1 MIKTFFLRL
10 CLGLAL
16 GSTFLLS
23 SAQAA
28 RVALVIGNAAYLEGP
43 LRNPVNDARAM
54 DQKLT
59 SLGFRVERIENLKR
73 QQIGRTMSA
82 FSNSIKAGDEVVVFY
97 AGHGVQVKGI
107 NYLPAVDADI
117 QTEDDVPLNS
127 LNLNALM
134 ERLDE
139 TKAGLKLF
147 FLDACRNNPYAR
159 TFRSGDRGL
168 ARVSAAPSGTLIH
181 FATRPGSVAAD
192 GTGANGLYTTE
203 LLRHLGT
210 PNVPVETMLKRV
222 SVAVE
227 TQSKGQQE
235 PWTEGGIRG
244 EFYFKSGAGIQVAS
258 LKPELIVPT
267 VSPGQS
273 SGLTLDDLQKEEAS
287 RNQWAQWQVRMKA
300 DFDKTAAFS
309 GSSDL
314 QVKAWDR
321 FLTAWGQDNPLSLED
336 DDLRVKAQTK
346 RDLLQRNGATQN
358 QATVTELD
366 GFVLLMDGVAKDLK
380 TELQW
385 MRCSLGQRW
394 DGMNCRGDAKLYKFY
409 EAPQAAS
416 ALNVAGGYAGKT
428 DWRIPSVRELF
439 SLVKCSEGAKQ
450 VVRDPRP
457 GWEEVHEYCLG
468 TTFLKP
474 TIAQQV
480 FPSTPSATFWSSTPM
495 TSNNYAWAVNF
506 DGTNWSFF
514 SGGGYVSAPHRD
526 VGMPVRLVRGA
537 AE

>member
-1 MIKTFFLRL
+1 MVQTFFLRFS
-10 CLGLAL
+10 LAL
-16 GSTFLLS
+16 MLGSVFLLS

-73 QQIGRTMSA
+73 QQIGRSLSA

-97 AGHGVQVKGI
+97 ADHGVQVKGI

-139 TKAGLKLF
+139 AKAGLKLL

-159 TFRSGDRGL
+159 SFRSGDRGL
-168 ARVSAAPSGTLIH
+168 ARVGAAPSGTLIH

-203 LLRHLGT
+203 LLRHLDT
-210 PNVPVETMLKRV
+210 PNTPVETMLKRV
-222 SVAVE
+222 SAAVE

-244 EFYFKSGAGIQVAS
+244 EFYFKSSVGAGVQVAT

-267 VSPGQS
+267 VSPGQA

-300 DFDKTAAFS
+300 DFDK
-309 GSSDL
+309 
-314 QVKAWDR
+314 
-321 FLTAWGQDNPLSLED
+321 
-336 DDLRVKAQTK
+336 
-346 RDLLQRNGATQN
+346 
-358 QATVTELD
+358 
-366 GFVLLMDGVAKDLK
+366 
-380 TELQW
+380 
-385 MRCSLGQRW
+385 
-394 DGMNCRGDAKLYKFY
+394 
-409 EAPQAAS
+409 
-416 ALNVAGGYAGKT
+416 
-428 DWRIPSVRELF
+428 I
-439 SLVKCSEGAKQ
+439 
-450 VVRDPRP
+450 
-457 GWEEVHEYCLG
+457 
-468 TTFLKP
+468 
-474 TIAQQV
+474 
-480 FPSTPSATFWSSTPM
+480 
-495 TSNNYAWAVNF
+495 
-506 DGTNWSFF
+506 
-514 SGGGYVSAPHRD
+514 
-526 VGMPVRLVRGA
+526 
-537 AE
+537 